1 MQPSQLRSLTTESR
15 NPNTMGISQ
24 ADPLEMLQMINEE
37 DMKVAQAVNRVLPHV
52 KTASDFAYESISNGG
67 RLIYLGA
74 GTSGRIG
81 VMDAVEC
88 PPTYSVSPDVI
99 VGIMA
104 GGDSA
109 FSHAAEDVED
119 SEEAGKQ
126 DLVHILLTS
135 TDTVV
140 GIAASGRT
148 PYIIGALNYARS
160 IGAKTVALSCNEQAE
175 ISELADCAIEVVVG
189 PEAITGST
197 RMKAASAHKMILNML
212 STSVMIRQGKVYE
225 NLMVDV
231 KVSNHKLKERAITII
246 QHVTNAS
253 YEQAVKTL
261 EAADLEV
268 KTAIVM
274 LQTNTD
280 KKTAKNLL
288 NKANGHIDK
297 AISHHQS

>member
-15 NPNTMGISQ
+15 NPNTTNISQ
-24 ADPLEMLQMINEE
+24 ADPLDMLKTINQE
-37 DMKVAQAVNRVLPHV
+37 DMKVAQAVNGVLEQV
-52 KTASDFAYESISNGG
+52 KIASDFAYESISTGG

-88 PPTYSVSPDVI
+88 PPTYSVAPDVI

-119 SEEAGKQ
+119 SEEAGRQ
-126 DLVHILLTS
+126 DLEHISLS
-135 TDTVV
+135 PKDTIV

-148 PYIIGALNYARS
+148 PYIIGALSYAKTV
-160 IGAKTVALSCNEQAE
+160 GAKTVALSCNAQAE
-175 ISELADCAIEVVVG
+175 ISQLADCAIEVIVG

-197 RMKAASAHKMILNML
+197 RMKAATAHKMILNML
-212 STSVMIRQGKVYE
+212 STSVMIRHGKVYE

-246 QHVTNAS
+246 QTVTNAS
-253 YEQAVKTL
+253 YNQAKQAL
-261 EAADLEV
+261 EEADLEV

-274 LQTNTD
+274 LQTQTD
-280 KKTAKNLL
+280 KKTAKTLL
-288 NKANGHIDK
+288 DQADGHINKAIE
-297 AISHHQS
+297 IHQS